1 MSTIDS
7 VSSVKNFYNNPETT
21 GSLGNNKKTCPE
33 CGNQLNFKS
42 TYNSYGDT
50 FENSNSK
57 KKNKAGMIALIT
69 GLTLLGSAVGLAFAH
84 KSSLFEKLGDKWYQK
99 AFKALEPAGEWCHK
113 KCSWLKNNI
122 WDKLF
127 NGGKTSS

>member
-84 KSSLFEKLGDKWYQK
+84 KNGLFKNLGDKWYQK
-99 AFKALEPAGEWCHK
+99 AIKTVGDWCHK
-113 KCSWLKNNI
+113 KCSWLKKHTWN
-122 WDKLF
+122 KLF
-127 NGGKTSS
+127 NGEQTSS